1 MWKRLGMWNSSLK
14 SRSRR
19 EPRPA
24 GGRIEPTARSRELAA
39 HTALLDLAPDAIFAR
54 DADRRITFWNHGAQS
69 TYGYTPAEAVGVN
82 PYDLLRTEYP
92 IPLEE
97 IERLVAESGGWKG
110 DLVQH
115 TKDGR
120 RLVVESRWAAQ
131 YDDAGELMGLLEVN
145 RDITAR
151 LQSQTALLELAP
163 DAIVGV
169 GRDGLIVLV
178 NAQVEALFGYARE
191 ELLGQPVEVLVPER
205 FHDTHRAH
213 RVGYFA
219 DPRTRSMGAGLE
231 LFARRRDG
239 SEFPAEI
246 SLSSIET
253 EDGTLAIAAVR
264 DVSDRVV
271 AARERERLEAEAER
285 ERLQNQLHQAQRLE
299 SLGQLAGGIAH
310 DFNNLLAVI
319 VNYAAF
325 IAEDLETAAATDGE
339 DRWRSTRED
348 IEQIRH
354 AGERAS
360 HLTHQLLA
368 FARREVVQPE
378 VVDVNDIV
386 SDVEQ
391 LLRRT
396 LGEHIELDS
405 SLAADLR
412 PVLIDPGQL
421 EQILVNLA
429 VNARDAMPDGGTLR
443 IDTANIDVDEEYAA
457 SRPELSPGPH
467 VRLRVSDTGAG
478 MSPETVLRAF
488 DPFFTTKPPGQ
499 GTGLGLATVY
509 GIIQQAGGRSQIY
522 SEPDVGTTFTVLL
535 PATDLTGSPAEPVTD
550 SSVRRGEETIL
561 LVEDEQALREVTRRI
576 LTGAG
581 YRVIVAEHGPE
592 ALRVADAH
600 PGRIDLLLS
609 DVIMPQMPGPQLA
622 RQLLAQRGSMRVLL
636 MSGFAQPILDSGG
649 HLDAGMAFI
658 EKPFT
663 GPGLLAK
670 VAQIIER
677 VE

>member
-1 MWKRLGMWNSSLK
+1 MWNLGLE
-14 SRSRR
+14 SRGRTRR
-19 EPRPA
+19 LAAAETEPA
-24 GGRIEPTARSRELAA
+24 ARSRELAA
-39 HTALLDLAPDAIFAR
+39 HTALLDLAPDAIFAC
-54 DADRRITFWNHGAQS
+54 DADRRITFWNHGAQA
-69 TYGYTPAEAVGVN
+69 TYGFSPAEAVGVT
-82 PYDLLRTEYP
+82 PGELLRTEYP
-92 IPLEE
+92 ISLEE
-97 IERLVAESGGWKG
+97 IERLVTETGSWEG
-110 DLVQH
+110 DLVQR

-120 RLVVESRWAAQ
+120 RLVVESRWAVQ
-131 YDDAGELMGLLEVN
+131 YDEAGRLTGLLEVN

-151 LQSQTALLELAP
+151 LKSQTALLELAP
-163 DAIVGV
+163 DAIVGI
-169 GRDGLIVLV
+169 GRDGLIMLV

-205 FHDTHRAH
+205 FRDGHRSHRA
-213 RVGYFA
+213 GYFT
-219 DPRTRSMGAGLE
+219 DPRTRPMGAGLE
-231 LFARRRDG
+231 LFGRRRDG
-239 SEFPAEI
+239 GEFPAEI

-264 DVSDRVV
+264 DVSERVI
-271 AARERERLEAEAER
+271 AARERERLETEAER

-319 VNYAAF
+319 INYAEF
-325 IAEDLETAAATDGE
+325 VTNDLDTAAITEQG
-339 DRWRSTRED
+339 RQSMRED
-348 IEQIRH
+348 VEQISS
-354 AGERAS
+354 AAERAA

-378 VVDVNDIV
+378 VVDVNDVV

-396 LGEHIELDS
+396 LGEHVELHS
-405 SLAADLR
+405 SLIDDLR

-443 IDTANIDVDEEYAA
+443 IDTANMDVDDDYTA
-457 SRPELSPGPH
+457 SRPELSPGSY
-467 VRLRVSDTGAG
+467 VRLRVSDTGVG
-478 MSPETVLRAF
+478 MAPETVQRAF
-488 DPFFTTKPPGQ
+488 DPFFTTKPSGQ

-522 SEPDVGTTFTVLL
+522 SEPGVGTTFTVLL
-535 PATDLTGSPAEPVTD
+535 PATDRTSSPIERQPASPVLQGD
-550 SSVRRGEETIL
+550 ETIL

-576 LTGAG
+576 LAGAG
-581 YRVIVAEHGPE
+581 YRVIVAASGPDALE
-592 ALRVADAH
+592 AAGGH
-600 PGRIDLLLS
+600 TGPIDLLLS

-622 RQLLAQRGSMRVLL
+622 KRLLTERPSVRVLL

-649 HLDAGMAFI
+649 HLDAGMTFI
-658 EKPFT
+658 EKPFS
-663 GPGLLAK
+663 GPALLAK
-670 VAQIIER
+670 VAQTLDR
-677 VE
+677 MG

>member
-1 MWKRLGMWNSSLK
+1 VGKTRHVER
-14 SRSRR
+14 RSPTVG
-19 EPRPA
+19 EARPA
-24 GGRIEPTARSRELAA
+24 APPAARLTARSRELAA

-54 DADRRITFWNHGAQS
+54 DGDRRITFWNRGAQS
-69 TYGYTPAEAVGVN
+69 TYGFSPAEALGVAAGE
-82 PYDLLRTEYP
+82 LLRTEYP

-97 IERLVAESGGWKG
+97 IERLVTETGSWQG

-131 YDDAGELMGLLEVN
+131 YDEAGQLAGLLEIN

-151 LQSQTALLELAP
+151 LRSQTALLELAP
-163 DAIVGV
+163 DAIVGI

-178 NAQVEALFGYARE
+178 NAQVEVLFEYARE
-191 ELLGQPVEVLVPER
+191 ELLGEPVELLVPAR
-205 FHDTHRAH
+205 FDAHRSHRA
-213 RVGYFA
+213 GYFA
-219 DPRTRSMGAGLE
+219 DPRTRPMGAGLE
-231 LFARRRDG
+231 LFGQRRDG

-264 DVSDRVV
+264 DVSERVV

-319 VNYAAF
+319 INYAAF
-325 IAEDLETAAATDGE
+325 VADDLLEAAARTEDG
-339 DRWRSTRED
+339 RRAMRED
-348 IEQIRH
+348 VKQISS
-354 AGERAS
+354 AAERAA

-368 FARREVVQPE
+368 FARREVVQPA
-378 VVDVNDIV
+378 VVDVNDVV

-396 LGEHIELDS
+396 LGEHVELHS

-412 PVLIDPGQL
+412 AVLIDPGQL

-443 IDTANIDVDEEYAA
+443 IDTANMDIDERYAA

-467 VRLRVSDTGAG
+467 VRLRVSDSGVG
-478 MSPETVLRAF
+478 MAPETVQRAF

-509 GIIQQAGGRSQIY
+509 GIVQQAGGRSQIY

-535 PATDLTGSPAEPVTD
+535 PATDRSTSPAARQDEAPAP
-550 SSVRRGEETIL
+550 RGEATIL

-576 LTGAG
+576 LAGAG
-581 YRVIVAEHGPE
+581 YRVIVAANGPE
-592 ALRVADAH
+592 ALAAADGHAG
-600 PGRIDLLLS
+600 PIDLLLS
-609 DVIMPQMPGPQLA
+609 DVIMPQMPGPQLVE
-622 RQLLAQRGSMRVLL
+622 RLLARRPSAHVLL

-649 HLDAGMAFI
+649 HLDAGTTLI

-663 GPGLLAK
+663 GPALLAK
-670 VAQIIER
+670 VAQILER
-677 VE
+677 AGGR